1 MPQDV
6 AFDVNET
13 LLDLSALDPLFDRNF
28 GTPAVRKEWF
38 SRILQLASVTTI
50 TGRYSDFS
58 AIGEAALKAVEDIH
72 HRVLSPPA
80 RQDILDGMTKLPAHT
95 DVSHGLATLQ
105 RAGVRIVA
113 LTNSTLEKAELQL
126 TNAGLRPYLQ
136 HVFSADSV
144 RRLKPAPEPYQMAAK
159 ELGIATKSLMLVAAH
174 SWDIAGAAS
183 AGCETAFLARPGQVL
198 DVLTPKPNF
207 IASDLRDLAD
217 QLLATQSGAA

>member
-13 LLDLSALDPLFDRNF
+13 LLDLSALDPLFDMNF

-38 SRILQLASVTTI
+38 SRVLQLAFVTTI

-58 AIGEAALKAVEDIH
+58 AIGKAALKAVEDAH
-72 HRVLSPPA
+72 HRPLSPSE
-80 RQDILDGMTKLPAHT
+80 RRDILDGMTKLPAHP
-95 DVSHGLATLQ
+95 DESDGLATLQ
-105 RAGVRIVA
+105 RAGVRTVA

-126 TNAGLRPYLQ
+126 TNAGLRPYFQ

-159 ELGIATKSLMLVAAH
+159 ELGITRESLLLVDAH

-183 AGCETAFLARPGQVL
+183 AGCATAFLARPGQAL
-198 DVLTPKPNF
+198 EALTPKPNF
-207 IASDLRDLAD
+207 IASDLRDLAA
-217 QLLATQSGAA
+217 QILATEFGGA